1 MGRKLVLDEQPET
14 VVIGVGKDG
23 CDPKTY
29 KVPDPDFGVVVIDTA
44 DERWAVALA
53 RLPEFCEKAEAE
65 WAVNQRNPEYKPPG
79 KSPRA
84 SKGTPVVDSPGEP
97 AATAAPTV
105 TEPPAEELPLLD
117 QKSEEEM
124 TMTTDQTPPVDPEET
139 PETTDGTP
147 ETPESTPETPEAP
160 QEAPE
165 TPEAPQET
173 PEPPEA
179 AQPAVAT
186 NGGGS
191 WRYYVGEQGPFET
204 LHSALLA
211 HGVSQGEID
220 SHKYWHR
227 HDRLPKPLA
236 DAIRRVR
243 VGTG

>member
-1 MGRKLVLDEQPET
+1 MGRKLVLDEQPEA

-23 CDPKTY
+23 CDPKHY

-65 WAVNQRNPEYKPPG
+65 WAVNPRNPEYKPPV

-84 SKGTPVVDSPGEP
+84 SKGAPLVDSPGEP
-97 AATAAPTV
+97 SATAPTV
-105 TEPPAEELPLLD
+105 TEPPAAELPLLD
-117 QKSEEEM
+117 QKSEEET
-124 TMTTDQTPPVDPEET
+124 TMTTDQHPVDDPEET
-139 PETTDGTP
+139 PETPETPEGTP
-147 ETPESTPETPEAP
+147 ETPESTPETPEIPPGA
-160 QEAPE
+160 E
-165 TPEAPQET
+165 T
-173 PEPPEA
+173 PEA
-179 AQPAVAT
+179 AQPSVAT

-227 HDRLPKPLA
+227 HDRLPKQLA
-236 DAIRRVR
+236 DAIRRER